1 MTENRGNRSVQSANS
16 VDAVV
21 QLAKATWPQID
32 ADVEGIVVRISR
44 AADGL
49 DRAARANLQRV
60 ALTKEELKVLCLLHG
75 GSRSHGSLCDELG
88 VSTGTMTNRLDKLER
103 AGLLERTRDSHDRR
117 GVLLNLTPVGQ
128 SKLDDYIDLGTARE
142 QTLLSGL
149 SAADKRKLNQ
159 LMEKLLNSL
168 NTDLEE

>member
-1 MTENRGNRSVQSANS
+1 MTENQGSRSAQPANS

-44 AADGL
+44 AADRL
-49 DRAARANLQRV
+49 DRAARASLQRV
-60 ALTKEELKVLCLLHG
+60 ALTKEEFKVLCLLHG

-88 VSTGTMTNRLDKLER
+88 VSTGAMTNRLDKLER
-103 AGLLERTRDSHDRR
+103 AGLVERTRDSRDRR
-117 GVLLNLTPVGQ
+117 GVLLDLTPVGQ
-128 SKLDDYIDLGTARE
+128 SKLDDYIDLGTTQE

-149 SAADKRKLNQ
+149 NAADKHKLNQ
-159 LMEKLLNSL
+159 LMEKLLTSL
-168 NTDLEE
+168 NADLKE